1 MLGLAAWARGDLESG
16 TLAFRQSASN
26 LRQAGSLLDALST
39 TMVVGDMLLAL
50 GRLTEAQSGYDLAIS
65 KANGAPPAAD
75 LHAGISEVLRRRNDL
90 VTAAEHLAAAD
101 ALGAGAFSHEHR
113 YRWAVGMAALKQSEG
128 DMDAA
133 LDFLATADTHY
144 RRGFFPEARP
154 IGGLRARIW
163 ITQGCLSEA
172 RGWITEQELNS
183 ADEPVY
189 LREFGHITLAR
200 LLLADGEDESLDQ
213 ALALLSRLA
222 LAAES
227 GGRTGSLIEIRML
240 QALAFHAREQ
250 TTRALTSLESALELA
265 EPEGQV
271 RIFLDEG
278 APMLRLLRTAAGAGI
293 RPQFVRVLSQSLR
306 NAGEIASITPLPDP
320 LSERELS
327 VVRLL
332 ATPLTGPEITRE
344 LHVSLNTM
352 RTHTK
357 HIFVKLG
364 VNDRAAAVR
373 RAEALGL
380 I

>member
-1 MLGLAAWARGDLESG
+1 
-16 TLAFRQSASN
+16 
-26 LRQAGSLLDALST
+26 
-39 TMVVGDMLLAL
+39 
-50 GRLTEAQSGYDLAIS
+50 
-65 KANGAPPAAD
+65 
-75 LHAGISEVLRRRNDL
+75 VLRLRNDL
-90 VTAAEHLAAAD
+90 DAAAEHLAAAE

-113 YRWAVGMAALKQSEG
+113 YRWAVGMAGLKQSEG
-128 DMDAA
+128 DLDAA
-133 LDFLATADTHY
+133 LEFLATADTHY
-144 RRGFFPEARP
+144 RRGFLPEVRP
-154 IGGLRARIW
+154 IGGVRARAW
-163 ITQGCLSEA
+163 ITQGCLAQA
-172 RGWITEQELNS
+172 RGWITQQGLNS
-183 ADEPVY
+183 ADEPAY

-200 LLLADGEDESLDQ
+200 LLIADGENESLDQ
-213 ALALLSRLA
+213 VLALLSRLA

-227 GGRTGSLIEIRML
+227 GGRMGSLTEILML
-240 QALAFHAREQ
+240 QALALHARGQ
-250 TTRALTSLESALELA
+250 TTLALTSLDRALSLA

-278 APMLRLLRTAAGAGI
+278 SPMLGLLRTAAGAGI
-293 RPQFVRVLSQSLR
+293 RPQFVRALSQSLR
-306 NAGEIASITPLPDP
+306 NAGEIFPITPLPDP

-332 ATPLTGPEITRE
+332 ATQLTGPEITRE